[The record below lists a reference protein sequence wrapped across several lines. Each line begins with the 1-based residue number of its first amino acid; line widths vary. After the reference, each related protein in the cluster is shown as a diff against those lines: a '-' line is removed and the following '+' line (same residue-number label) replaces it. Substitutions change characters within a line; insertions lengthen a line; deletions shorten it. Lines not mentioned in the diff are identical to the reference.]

1 MRLTDGSI
9 KRPVTVSMVVLAV
22 MVFGLVSLGRLRVEL
37 LPNIS
42 YPSLTIQTDYPD
54 AAPAEVEQ
62 FVTRPLE
69 EAVGVLPG
77 LERVKSV
84 SRPGQSEVTLEYVWK
99 TKMDIAALDVR
110 EKLDPVE
117 LPRGT
122 SKPTILRFDPSMDPI
137 MRLRIAGP
145 VNLLRLRRVAEK
157 LVKKE
162 LEALKGVAAAKVS
175 GGLEEEIHI
184 EIDKGRLSELGIPIT
199 EVTAR
204 LAGENVNVAGGSLTD
219 QESEFLVRTTNEFQS
234 VEEIKDV
241 CIGYVQ
247 GRPILA
253 RDVARVESG
262 HKEQDTITRL
272 NGQESVEIAIY
283 KEGDAN
289 TVSVAKAIRK
299 KLDNLSLPSD
309 VKVTVASDHSIFIQR
324 SVNEVMSSALLGG
337 LLATLVLFL
346 FLKDLRTTITIA
358 LSIPISVIATFII
371 MYRMGISLNIMS
383 LGGLALGVGML
394 VDNAIVVLEAVFRHK
409 QQDPDLERATSTG
422 TTEVSRAVIAST
434 LTTVAV
440 FLPLVFVE
448 GIAGQ
453 LFRDQAVTISASLLA
468 SLVVALTLVPM
479 LSAVRIREGGRL
491 APPSNDQGNRLGRL
505 LGRTELRLPRTP
517 VRLNKQGWLP
527 SRSQH
532 SADAENWRFHLFRS
546 FYTPLVRFGSVLIV
560 VPARFVG
567 ALLRLVFVRF
577 LWQTLGKNTANALRR
592 LALAVLMPYLAR
604 PFGRLMILVLRVTGR
619 FLARFLGM
627 VARFARIVGRPVGR
641 GLRFIIGR
649 PILFVTN
656 QFDMMMGR
664 FYAWYP
670 GAARRTLARRRLVI
684 MAAAGALAF
693 SIVLTPLLSI
703 ELIPP
708 VSQGEFTFN
717 LRFPEGTSLA
727 STDRAVSGI
736 EKQAMA
742 ISSVETVFSNSGS
755 TLLGQS
761 TARVKEENIAQVS
774 VTMDRRGDPETEER
788 TIERMRR
795 VLDGVPALS
804 YDVSRPSYFSFR
816 TPIEVEV
823 TGYDIARLRALS
835 SEVEQRLG
843 QIPSIKDIRSTMK
856 SGNPEVHIVLD
867 RERMASL
874 HVDPAQA
881 FRALTNAVR
890 GDVATKFRREEDKID
905 ILVRNSEEVRRSMEE
920 LPNLVIGHNSDTPI
934 PLSSVGRIVIEEG
947 PSEITRVSQQRT
959 AIVTANLSGHDLGG
973 AASEIRAALQTISM
987 PQDFSAALSGQ
998 SNELSV
1004 SFGSLRFALLLAV
1017 FLVYLV
1023 MASQFESFL
1032 HPFVIMFTLPLAAIG
1047 VVFSLLVTGTSVSV
1061 MVLIGGIILAGIV
1074 VNNAI
1079 VLIDY
1084 ANQLRKRGM
1093 PKMEALV
1100 EAGSVRM
1107 RPILMTTITTVL
1119 GLIPM
1124 AVAGGEGA
1132 ELRAPLAIT
1141 VIGGLTFATALTLFV
1156 IPAVYAVIDRTD

>member
-9 KRPVTVSMVVLAV
+9 KRPVTVSMVVVAV
-22 MVFGLVSLGRLRVEL
+22 TVFGLVSLGRLRVEL
-37 LPNIS
+37 LPNIT
-42 YPSLTIQTDYPD
+42 YPSLTIQTEYPD

-62 FVTRPLE
+62 FVTRPIE

-117 LPRGT
+117 LPT
-122 SKPTILRFDPSMDPI
+122 SAEKPIILRFDPSLDPI

-145 VNLLRLRRVAEK
+145 MNLLRLRRVAEK

-162 LEALKGVAAAKVS
+162 LESLKGVAAAKVS

-219 QESEFLVRTTNEFQS
+219 QESEFLVRTTNEFRS
-234 VEEIKDV
+234 VDEIGDV
-241 CIGYVQ
+241 CVGYSQ

-253 RDVARVESG
+253 RDVAKVEAG
-262 HKEQDTITRL
+262 HKEQGTITRL
-272 NGQESVEIAIY
+272 NGQESVEVAIY

-289 TVSVAKAIRK
+289 TVSVAKAVRQ
-299 KLDNLSLPSD
+299 KLRGLSLPAD
-309 VKVTVASDHSIFIQR
+309 VKATVASDHSVFIQQ
-324 SVNEVMSSALLGG
+324 SVNEVMNSALLGG
-337 LLATLVLFL
+337 LLAILVLFL
-346 FLKDLRTTITIA
+346 FLKDLRTTITIG
-358 LSIPISVIATFII
+358 LSIPVSVIATFVI
-371 MYRMGISLNIMS
+371 MYRMGLSLNIMS

-409 QQDPDLERATSTG
+409 QRDSDLERATSTG
-422 TTEVSRAVIAST
+422 AGEVSRAVIAST

-440 FLPLVFVE
+440 FVPLVFVE

-453 LFRDQAVTISASLLA
+453 LFRDQAITISASLLA
-468 SLVVALTLVPM
+468 SLVAALTLVPM
-479 LSAVRIREGGRL
+479 LSAITIKEGGRL
-491 APPSNDQGNRLGRL
+491 ASPSNDQKNRLGRL

-517 VRLNKQGWLP
+517 VRLNRQGWLP

-546 FYTPLVRFGSVLIV
+546 LYTPLARFGSAVIAT
-560 VPARFVG
+560 PARFVG
-567 ALLRLVFVRF
+567 RLLHLVFVGF
-577 LWQTLGKNTANALRR
+577 LWRTVCVTAGNILRKLTLG
-592 LALAVLMPYLAR
+592 VLWPY
-604 PFGRLMILVLRVTGR
+604 
-619 FLARFLGM
+619 
-627 VARFARIVGRPVGR
+627 VGRPVTGFLSRFFRILGR
-641 GLRFIIGR
+641 ALVRVVRFVGR
-649 PILFVTN
+649 PAGRVLRLVLSRLILFIMN
-656 QFDMMMGR
+656 QFDRMMER
-664 FYAWYP
+664 VYAWYP
-670 GAARRTLARRRLVI
+670 GAARWSLKRRRRVI
-684 MAAAGALAF
+684 LAAAGVLAVAL
-693 SIVLTPLLSI
+693 LLSLRLNI

-717 LRFPEGTSLA
+717 LRFPEGTSLQ
-727 STDRAVSGI
+727 STDRVVAEI

-742 ISSVETVFSNSGS
+742 LPSVETVFSNSGS
-755 TLLGQS
+755 TLMGQS
-761 TARVKEENIAQVS
+761 TARIKEENIAQVS
-774 VTMDRRGDPETEER
+774 VTLNRKGNPETEEA

-795 VLDGVPALS
+795 ILDRVPALT
-804 YDVSRPSYFSFR
+804 YDVTRPSYFSFR

-823 TGYDIARLRALS
+823 AGYDIQTLRALS
-835 SEVEQRLG
+835 SEVEQRLSR
-843 QIPSIKDIRSTMK
+843 IPSIRDIRSTMK
-856 SGNPEVHIVLD
+856 AGNPEVHIVLD

-874 HVDPAQA
+874 NVDPAQA

-905 ILVRNSEEVRRSMEE
+905 VLVRNSDEVRRSMEE
-920 LPNLVIGHNSDTPI
+920 LPNLVVGHNSGTPI
-934 PLSSVGRIVIEEG
+934 PLSSIGRIVTEEG
-947 PSEITRVSQQRT
+947 PAEITRVSQQRT
-959 AIVTANLSGHDLGG
+959 AIVTANLTGHDLGG
-973 AASEIRAALQTISM
+973 AASEIRDALRRVSM
-987 PQDFSAALSGQ
+987 PEDFSAALSGQ

-1004 SFGSLRFALLLAV
+1004 SFRSLRFALLLAV

-1047 VVFSLLVTGTSVSV
+1047 VVFTLLLTGTSVSV
-1061 MVLIGGIILAGIV
+1061 MVLIGVIILAGIV

-1084 ANQLRKRGM
+1084 TNQLRRKGT
-1093 PKMEALV
+1093 PKLEALV
-1100 EAGSVRM
+1100 QAGSVRM
-1107 RPILMTTITTVL
+1107 RPILMTTFTTVL

-1141 VIGGLTFATALTLFV
+1141 VIGGLVFGTALTLFV
-1156 IPAVYAVIDRTD
+1156 IPAVYAVIDRRD

>member
-9 KRPVTVSMVVLAV
+9 RRPVTVSMIVLAV
-22 MVFGLVSLGRLRVEL
+22 MVFGLVSLSRLRVEL

-62 FVTRPLE
+62 FVTRPIE

-99 TKMDIAALDVR
+99 TDMDMAALDVR

-117 LPRGT
+117 LPTGT
-122 SKPTILRFDPSMDPI
+122 SKPAILRFDPSLDPI

-145 VNLLRLRRVAEK
+145 MNLLRLRRVAEK

-184 EIDKGRLSELGIPIT
+184 DIDRGRLSELGIPIT
-199 EVTAR
+199 EVTTR
-204 LAGENVNVAGGSLTD
+204 LGGENVNVAGGSLTD
-219 QESEFLVRTTNEFQS
+219 QESEYLVRTTSEFQN
-234 VEEIKDV
+234 VYEIENV
-241 CIGYVQ
+241 CIGYFQ

-253 RDVARVESG
+253 KDVATVESG

-299 KLDNLSLPSD
+299 KLGNLSVPSD

-324 SVNEVMSSALLGG
+324 SVNEVMNAALLGG

-358 LSIPISVIATFII
+358 LSIPVSVIATFII
-371 MYRMGISLNIMS
+371 MYRMGLSLNIMS

-422 TTEVSRAVIAST
+422 TQEVSRAVIAST

-440 FLPLVFVE
+440 FVPLVFVE

-453 LFRDQAVTISASLLA
+453 LFRDQAITISASLLA

-479 LSAVRIREGGRL
+479 LSAIRIKEGGRL
-491 APPSNDQGNRLGRL
+491 APPSQDQENRLGRL

-517 VRLNKQGWLP
+517 VGLNKQGWLP

-532 SADAENWRFHLFRS
+532 SADTENWRFHLFRY
-546 FYTPLVRFGSVLIV
+546 FYTPLSRFGSAVIA
-560 VPARFVG
+560 VPARFLGAAFRFLFVRLLWQMAG
-567 ALLRLVFVRF
+567 KPIANSLRWLVLSALGRHVARPAALLMAKVAGSAGRVAGSA
-577 LWQTLGKNTANALRR
+577 GK
-592 LALAVLMPYLAR
+592 
-604 PFGRLMILVLRVTGR
+604 
-619 FLARFLGM
+619 
-627 VARFARIVGRPVGR
+627 FAGR
-641 GLRFIIGR
+641 GLRLVLGR
-649 PILFVTN
+649 PILFIMN
-656 QFDMMMGR
+656 QFDRMMNR
-664 FYAWYP
+664 FYPWYP
-670 GAARRTLARRRLVI
+670 GAARRSLQRRWMVI
-684 MAAAGALAF
+684 VAAAGTLAVCVALIPF
-693 SIVLTPLLSI
+693 LNI

-727 STDRAVSGI
+727 STDLVVSRI
-736 EKQAMA
+736 EKDVMA
-742 ISSVETVFSNSGS
+742 IPSVETVFSNSGS

-761 TARVKEENIAQVS
+761 TARIKEENIAQVS
-774 VTMDRRGDPETEER
+774 VTLGRRGDPATEEL

-795 VLDGVPALS
+795 ILDGVPALT
-804 YDVSRPSYFSFR
+804 YDVTRPSYFSFR

-823 TGYDIARLRALS
+823 TGYEIAKLRALS
-835 SEVEQRLG
+835 AEVEERLG
-843 QIPSIKDIRSTMK
+843 RIPSVKDIRSTMK
-856 SGNPEVHIVLD
+856 AGNPEIHIVLD

-874 HVDPAQA
+874 NVDPAQA

-890 GDVATKFRREEDKID
+890 GDVATRFRREEDKID
-905 ILVRNSEEVRRSMEE
+905 VLVRNSEEARRSMEE
-920 LPNLVIGHNSDTPI
+920 LPNLVIGQNSDTPI
-934 PLSSVGRIVIEEG
+934 PLSSVGKIMIEEG
-947 PSEITRVSQQRT
+947 PAEITRVSQQRT
-959 AIVTANLSGHDLGG
+959 ASVTANLSGHDLAG
-973 AASEIRAALQTISM
+973 AATEIKAALQTISM
-987 PQDFSAALSGQ
+987 PEDFSANLSGQ

-1047 VVFSLLVTGTSVSV
+1047 VVFALLVTGTSVSV
-1061 MVLIGGIILAGIV
+1061 MVLIGAIILAGIV

-1084 ANQLRKRGM
+1084 ANQLRQKGT
-1093 PKMEALV
+1093 PKLEALV
-1100 EAGSVRM
+1100 QAGSVRM

-1141 VIGGLTFATALTLFV
+1141 VIGGLSFATALTLFV
-1156 IPAVYAVIDRTD
+1156 IPAVYAVIDRSD